1 MRITKSYRNHDD
13 GTKTLVHPSKTVPYA
28 NTIGE
33 YKTDSEVMRSFL
45 QVSKGWKNIHSLKG
59 QGGARYLNSMH
70 LAIMVAINA
79 KINKKEPLKQV
90 FSIDLIQ
97 KWLKNAL
104 NLYEDAFN
112 LRSYMETLCQIGLF
126 DKVRKSRQRVVY
138 KFRSVQ

>member
-1 MRITKSYRNHDD
+1 MRINHTYRNNED
-13 GTKTLVHPSKTVPYA
+13 GTKTLIQKSKTVPYA
-28 NTIGE
+28 QTPGE
-33 YKTDSEVMRSFL
+33 HRIDSEVMRSFL
-45 QVSKGWKNIHSLKG
+45 QISKGWKNIHTLKG

-104 NLYEDAFN
+104 NLHEDAFN
-112 LRSYMETLCQIGLF
+112 LRAYMETLCQIGLF

-138 KFRSVQ
+138 KFRSVS

>member
-1 MRITKSYRNHDD
+1 MRINQTYRNNED
-13 GTKTLVHPSKTVPYA
+13 GSKTLIKKSKTVPYA
-28 NTIGE
+28 ETYGE
-33 YKTDSEVMRSFL
+33 YRTDSEVMRSFL
-45 QVSKGWKNIHSLKG
+45 QMSKAWKNLHSLKG
-59 QGGARYLNSMH
+59 GGGARYLNSMH
-70 LAIMVAINA
+70 LAIMVAINL

-112 LRSYMETLCQIGLF
+112 LRAYMETLSQIGLF